1 MSATTSPVRISAN
14 DFFLGLFSTLKL
26 HGQSAFSI
34 RADRFDATIK
44 ELYDRTHELPGG
56 DRVDLGFRIRPH
68 EIYGDSRTVRRAL
81 TAAAQRRVISFDN
94 PEYLDI
100 RIQLDEVDAERKLQ
114 RLNAPAGFFDSLA
127 DEFVRVYRELRE
139 QPADD

>member
-1 MSATTSPVRISAN
+1 MSETASSVRITAN
-14 DFFLGLFSTLKL
+14 DFFLGLFSALKM

-44 ELYDRTHELPGG
+44 DLYDEADQLPGG

-68 EIYGDSRTVRRAL
+68 EIYGDSRTVRKAL
-81 TAAAQRRVISFDN
+81 TSAAQRRVISFDN

-100 RIQLDEVDAERKLQ
+100 RIQLDQMDAERKLR
-114 RLNAPAGFFDSLA
+114 RLNAPDGFFESLA
-127 DEFVRVYRELRE
+127 EEFLRVYRERRE